1 MYDFAQCKQNRLQWI
16 GGDVEL
22 IVPDPQTRPIVLADD
37 VELEGPAIVLVQA
50 KVVRE
55 ADDLKNGQD
64 TCVLEPNISFINQT
78 GVMVA
83 RVLVDASKY
92 LSLSNCCV

>member
-55 ADDLKNGQD
+55 ADDFKN
-64 TCVLEPNISFINQT
+64 
-78 GVMVA
+78 
-83 RVLVDASKY
+83 
-92 LSLSNCCV
+92 